1 MKKSDLQKII
11 KEAIAEVKQETLNE
25 NPALMA
31 LGRAAATAAGA
42 AAGEKLV
49 DKYLEDDEDPNDEY
63 SNKLNK
69 EGKLSKILG
78 GAALLAALLM
88 GNAKLNNKIY
98 DQSPKLKVLVQK
110 LEKAKADGDE
120 KLVDKIED
128 QIKFQKIRID
138 VNR

>member
-1 MKKSDLQKII
+1 MKKSELQKLV
-11 KEAIAEVKQETLNE
+11 KEAIEEVKQENLQ
-25 NPALMA
+25 L
-31 LGRAAATAAGA
+31 
-42 AAGEKLV
+42 
-49 DKYLEDDEDPNDEY
+49 
-63 SNKLNK
+63 
-69 EGKLSKILG
+69 EGKLGKILG

-110 LEKAKADGDE
+110 LEKAKADGNE
-120 KLVDKIED
+120 ELVDKIED

>member
-1 MKKSDLQKII
+1 MKKSELQKLV
-11 KEAIAEVKQETLNE
+11 KEAIEEVKQENLQ
-25 NPALMA
+25 
-31 LGRAAATAAGA
+31 R
-42 AAGEKLV
+42 
-49 DKYLEDDEDPNDEY
+49 
-63 SNKLNK
+63 
-69 EGKLSKILG
+69 EGKISRILG

-110 LEKAKADGDE
+110 LEKAKADGNE
-120 KLVDKIED
+120 ELVDKIED